1 MKKIYTLAGAAL
13 IAATMSAQASF
24 SDDFE
29 GYNVGDYIGQTSP
42 DWDTWDGVT
51 GGTEDT
57 QVGNTMNHT
66 SGGSKSCHWV
76 STSSSGGPQ
85 DCILRFGGTHTTGQ
99 FVYQMSMFIETGK
112 GGYFNF
118 QGTTTPGQVFSL
130 ESYMNQNGE
139 MYVVN
144 QTDGILLQT
153 TFPMNA
159 WFDLKYDINL
169 NTNQWDVYIDNVL
182 VGSFSNSSNTIG
194 AIDIYAY
201 NGSNYGGNNNASFY
215 VDDVSYNYTAYNLP
229 TVNGAV
235 TGISGVTSAL
245 ATQSKNPVV
254 IVRNLGSTTITSYD
268 LTVNYNSNQFT
279 QSFTS
284 QNLASLATATVT
296 LTTPVT
302 VVAGSMPFTVTI
314 SNVNGNATDG
324 DPSDDSKTVTLDP
337 IVPAPGKVVVGEE
350 ATGTW
355 CQWCPR
361 GTVYMDYMENNF
373 DGFWAG
379 IAVHNND
386 PMTVTTYDQGIGA
399 LITGYPSLLVD
410 RGAAIDPSAVE
421 NDFMTRVVI
430 APQATITNGAQLNG
444 NTLDVSL
451 TYNFPNAMSGTG
463 YKVICVLTEDSV
475 TGIGSTWSQSNAY
488 AGGGNGAMG
497 GFESLPNPVPYTQM
511 HYDHVAR
518 AISPSFAG
526 SAGFPASITAGS
538 TVTFNFSFTVP
549 ANWNTSR
556 MHIVGMFVEPNGMVN
571 NGSTTTIAQAIANGY
586 VTGMGVE
593 PVVNP
598 DQPDVNLNLYPNP
611 ADAMAY
617 ASIDLKQSEEVTMVI
632 TDLTGK
638 VVAERS
644 YGEMIGTNLLPIN
657 TTEFAAG
664 VYMVSVRTGSQVT
677 TSRLIVR

>member
-1 MKKIYTLAGAAL
+1 MKKIYAIAGAAL

-29 GYNVGDYIGQTSP
+29 GYNVGDYIGVASP
-42 DWDTWDGVT
+42 NWTTWDGIT

-57 QVGNTMNHT
+57 QVGNAMNHT
-66 SGGSKSCHWV
+66 PSGSKSCKWV
-76 STSSSGGPQ
+76 TTSANGGPQ
-85 DCILRFGGTHTTGQ
+85 DCILPFGGTYTTGT

-118 QGTTTPGQVFSL
+118 QGTTTPGQIFSL
-130 ESYMNQNGE
+130 ECYMNQLGD

-144 QTDGILLQT
+144 QTDGVLLQT
-153 TFPMNA
+153 TYPTNT

-182 VGSFSNSSNTIG
+182 AGSFSNSSNTIG

-215 VDDVSYNYTAYNLP
+215 VDDVSYNYTAYALP
-229 TVNGAV
+229 ALNGAV
-235 TGISGVTSAL
+235 TNVTNVSGL
-245 ATQSKNPVV
+245 ATQQKNASV
-254 IVRNLGSTTITSYD
+254 IVRNLGTTTITSYD
-268 LTVNYNSNQFT
+268 LTLNYNSSQFT

-302 VVAGSMPFTVTI
+302 LAAGSMPLTVTI
-314 SNVNGNATDG
+314 SNVNGNANDG
-324 DPSDDSKTVTLDP
+324 DPADDSKTITVDP
-337 IVPAPGKVVVGEE
+337 TVAAPGKVVVGEE

-361 GTVYMDYMENNF
+361 GAVYMDYMENNYE
-373 DGFWAG
+373 GFWAG

-386 PMTVTTYDQGIGA
+386 PMTVTAYDAGMGA
-399 LITGYPSLLVD
+399 LISGYPSELVD

-421 NDFMTRVVI
+421 NSFMQRVVI

-451 TYNFPNAMSGTG
+451 TFNFPNAMSGSG

-475 TGIGSTWSQSNAY
+475 TGTTSQWSQSNAY

-497 GFESLPNPVPYTQM
+497 GYESLPNPVPYTMM

-526 SAGFPASITAGS
+526 GTGFPASITAGS
-538 TVTFNFSFTVP
+538 TFTFVFQFTVP
-549 ANWNTSR
+549 SNWNTSR
-556 MHIVGMFVEPNGMVN
+556 MHIVGMFVEPSGMVN
-571 NGSTTTIAQAIANGY
+571 NGSTTTIAQAISNGY
-586 VTGMGVE
+586 VTGLGIG
-593 PVVNP
+593 PVLNP

-611 ADAMAY
+611 ADALAY
-617 ASIDLKQSEEVTMVI
+617 ASIDLESAQEVTMVI

-644 YGEMIGTNLLPIN
+644 YGELIGSQLLPIN

-664 VYMVSVRTGSQVT
+664 VYMVSVRTGQTVT

>member
-1 MKKIYTLAGAAL
+1 MKKIYAIAGAAL

-29 GYNVGDYIGQTSP
+29 GYNVGDYIGVASP
-42 DWDTWDGVT
+42 NWTTWDGIT

-57 QVGNTMNHT
+57 QVGNAMNHT
-66 SGGSKSCHWV
+66 PSGSKSCKWV
-76 STSSSGGPQ
+76 TTSANGGPQ
-85 DCILRFGGTHTTGQ
+85 DCILPFGGTYTTGT

-118 QGTTTPGQVFSL
+118 QGTTTPGQIFSL
-130 ESYMNQNGE
+130 ECYMNQLGD

-144 QTDGILLQT
+144 QTDGVLLQT
-153 TFPMNA
+153 TYPTNT

-182 VGSFSNSSNTIG
+182 AGSFSNSSNTIG

-215 VDDVSYNYTAYNLP
+215 VDDVSYNYTAYALP
-229 TVNGAV
+229 ALNGAV
-235 TGISGVTSAL
+235 TNVTNVSGL
-245 ATQSKNPVV
+245 ATQQKNASV
-254 IVRNLGSTTITSYD
+254 IVRNLGTTTITSYD
-268 LTVNYNSNQFT
+268 LTLNYNSSQFT

-302 VVAGSMPFTVTI
+302 LAAGSMPLTVTI
-314 SNVNGNATDG
+314 SNVNGNANDG
-324 DPSDDSKTVTLDP
+324 DPADDSKTITVDP
-337 IVPAPGKVVVGEE
+337 TVAAPGKVVVGEE

-361 GTVYMDYMENNF
+361 GAVYMDYMENNYE
-373 DGFWAG
+373 GFWAG

-386 PMTVTTYDQGIGA
+386 PMTVTAYDAGMGA
-399 LITGYPSLLVD
+399 LISGYPSELVD

-421 NDFMTRVVI
+421 NSFMQRVVI

-451 TYNFPNAMSGTG
+451 TFNFPNAMSGTG

-475 TGIGSTWSQSNAY
+475 TGTTSQWSQSNAY

-497 GFESLPNPVPYTQM
+497 GYESLPNPVPYTMM

-526 SAGFPASITAGS
+526 GTGFPASITAGS
-538 TVTFNFSFTVP
+538 TFTFVFQFTVP
-549 ANWNTSR
+549 SNWNTSR
-556 MHIVGMFVEPNGMVN
+556 MHIVGMFVEPSGMVN
-571 NGSTTTIAQAIANGY
+571 NGSTTTIAQAISNGY
-586 VTGMGVE
+586 VTGLGIG
-593 PVVNP
+593 PVLNP

-611 ADAMAY
+611 ADALAY
-617 ASIDLKQSEEVTMVI
+617 ASIDLESAQEVTMVI

-644 YGEMIGTNLLPIN
+644 YGELIGSQLLPIN

-664 VYMVSVRTGSQVT
+664 VYMVSVRTGQTVT

>member
-1 MKKIYTLAGAAL
+1 MKKIYILAGAAL

-29 GYNVGDYIGQTSP
+29 GYNVGDYIGVASP
-42 DWDTWDGVT
+42 NWTTWDGIT

-57 QVGNTMNHT
+57 QVGNAMNHT
-66 SGGSKSCHWV
+66 VGGSKSCKWV
-76 STSSSGGPQ
+76 TTSANGGPQ
-85 DCILRFGGTHTTGQ
+85 DCILPFGGTYTTGT

-118 QGTTTPGQVFSL
+118 QGTTTPGQIFSL
-130 ESYMNQNGE
+130 ECYMNQLGD

-144 QTDGILLQT
+144 QTDGVLLQT
-153 TFPMNA
+153 TYPTNT

-182 VGSFSNSSNTIG
+182 AGSFSNSSNTIG
-194 AIDIYAY
+194 AIDIFAY

-215 VDDVSYNYTAYNLP
+215 VDDVSYNYTAYALP
-229 TVNGAV
+229 ALNGAV
-235 TGISGVTSAL
+235 TNVTNVSGL
-245 ATQSKNPVV
+245 ATQQKNASV
-254 IVRNLGSTTITSYD
+254 IVRNLGTTTITSYD
-268 LTVNYNSNQFT
+268 LTLNYNSNQFT
-279 QSFTS
+279 QSFNS

-302 VVAGSMPFTVTI
+302 LAAGSMPLTVTI
-314 SNVNGNATDG
+314 SNVNGNANDG
-324 DPSDDSKTVTLDP
+324 DPSDDAKTITVDP
-337 IVPAPGKVVVGEE
+337 TVAAPGKVVVGEE

-361 GTVYMDYMENNF
+361 GAVYMDYMENNYE
-373 DGFWAG
+373 GFWAG
-379 IAVHNND
+379 IAVHNSD
-386 PMTVTTYDQGIGA
+386 PMTVTTYDAGMGA
-399 LITGYPSLLVD
+399 LISGYPSELVD

-421 NDFMTRVVI
+421 SSFMQRVVI
-430 APQATITNGAQLNG
+430 APVATITNGAQLNG

-451 TYNFPNAMSGTG
+451 TFNFPNAMSGTG
-463 YKVICVLTEDSV
+463 YKAICVLTEDSV
-475 TGIGSTWSQSNAY
+475 TGTGSTWSQSNAY

-497 GFESLPNPVPYTQM
+497 GYESLPNPVPYTMM

-526 SAGFPASITAGS
+526 GTGFPASITAGS
-538 TVTFNFSFTVP
+538 TFTFVFQFTVP
-549 ANWNTSR
+549 SNWNTSR
-556 MHIVGMFVEPNGMVN
+556 MHIIGMFVEPSGMVN
-571 NGSTTTIAQAIANGY
+571 NGSTTTIAQAISNGY
-586 VTGMGVE
+586 VTGLGIG
-593 PVVNP
+593 PVLTP

-611 ADAMAY
+611 ADALAY
-617 ASIDLKQSEEVTMVI
+617 ASINLESAQEVTMVI

-644 YGEMIGTNLLPIN
+644 YGELIGSQLLPIN
-657 TTEFAAG
+657 TSEFAAG
-664 VYMVSVRTGSQVT
+664 VYMVSVRTGQAVT

>member
-1 MKKIYTLAGAAL
+1 MKKIYAIAGAAL

-29 GYNVGDYIGQTSP
+29 GYNVGDYIGVASP
-42 DWDTWDGVT
+42 NWTTWDGIT

-57 QVGNTMNHT
+57 QVGNAMNHT
-66 SGGSKSCHWV
+66 PSGSKSCKWV
-76 STSSSGGPQ
+76 TTSANGGPQ
-85 DCILRFGGTHTTGQ
+85 DCILPFGGTYTTGT

-118 QGTTTPGQVFSL
+118 QGTTTPGQIFSL
-130 ESYMNQNGE
+130 ECYMNQLGD

-144 QTDGILLQT
+144 QTDGVLLQT
-153 TFPMNA
+153 TYPTNT

-182 VGSFSNSSNTIG
+182 AGSFSNSSNTIG

-215 VDDVSYNYTAYNLP
+215 VDDVSYNYTAYALP
-229 TVNGAV
+229 ALNGAV
-235 TGISGVTSAL
+235 TNVTNVSGL
-245 ATQSKNPVV
+245 ATQQKNASV
-254 IVRNLGSTTITSYD
+254 IVRNLGTTTITSYD
-268 LTVNYNSNQFT
+268 LTLNYNSSQFT

-302 VVAGSMPFTVTI
+302 LAAGSMPLTVTI
-314 SNVNGNATDG
+314 SNVNGNANDG
-324 DPSDDSKTVTLDP
+324 DPADDSKTITVDP
-337 IVPAPGKVVVGEE
+337 TVAAPGKVVVGEE

-361 GTVYMDYMENNF
+361 GAVYMDYMENNYE
-373 DGFWAG
+373 GFWAG

-386 PMTVTTYDQGIGA
+386 PMTVTAYDAGMGA
-399 LITGYPSLLVD
+399 LISGYPSELVD

-421 NDFMTRVVI
+421 NSFMQRVVI

-451 TYNFPNAMSGTG
+451 TFNFPNAMSGTG

-475 TGIGSTWSQSNAY
+475 TGTTSQWSQSNAY

-497 GFESLPNPVPYTQM
+497 GYESLPNPVPYTMM

-526 SAGFPASITAGS
+526 GTGFPASITAGS
-538 TVTFNFSFTVP
+538 TFTFVFQFTVP
-549 ANWNTSR
+549 SNWNTSR
-556 MHIVGMFVEPNGMVN
+556 MHIVGMFVEPSGMVN
-571 NGSTTTIAQAIANGY
+571 NGSTTTIAQAISNGY
-586 VTGMGVE
+586 VTGLGIG
-593 PVVNP
+593 PVLNP

-611 ADAMAY
+611 ADALAY
-617 ASIDLKQSEEVTMVI
+617 ASINLESAQEVTMVI

-644 YGEMIGTNLLPIN
+644 YGELIGSQLLPIN

-664 VYMVSVRTGSQVT
+664 VYMVSVRTGQTVT

>member
-1 MKKIYTLAGAAL
+1 MKKIYAIAGAAL

-29 GYNVGDYIGQTSP
+29 GYNVGDYIGVASP
-42 DWDTWDGVT
+42 NWTTWDGIT

-57 QVGNTMNHT
+57 QVGNAMNHT
-66 SGGSKSCHWV
+66 PSGSKSCKWV
-76 STSSSGGPQ
+76 TTSANGGPQ
-85 DCILRFGGTHTTGQ
+85 DCILPFGGTYTTGT

-118 QGTTTPGQVFSL
+118 QGTTTPGQIFSL
-130 ESYMNQNGE
+130 ECYMNQLGD

-144 QTDGILLQT
+144 QTDGVLLQT
-153 TFPMNA
+153 TYPTNT

-182 VGSFSNSSNTIG
+182 AGSFSNSSNTIG
-194 AIDIYAY
+194 AIDIFAY

-215 VDDVSYNYTAYNLP
+215 VDDVSYNYTAYALP
-229 TVNGAV
+229 ALNGAV
-235 TGISGVTSAL
+235 TNVTNVSGL
-245 ATQSKNPVV
+245 ATQQKNASV
-254 IVRNLGSTTITSYD
+254 IVRNLGTTTITSYD
-268 LTVNYNSNQFT
+268 LTLNYNSSQFT

-302 VVAGSMPFTVTI
+302 LAAGSMPLTVTI
-314 SNVNGNATDG
+314 SNVNGNANDG
-324 DPSDDSKTVTLDP
+324 DPADDSKTITVDP
-337 IVPAPGKVVVGEE
+337 TVAAPGKVVVGEE

-361 GTVYMDYMENNF
+361 GAVYMDYMENNYE
-373 DGFWAG
+373 GFWAG

-386 PMTVTTYDQGIGA
+386 PMTVTAYDAGMGA
-399 LITGYPSLLVD
+399 LISGYPSELVD

-421 NDFMTRVVI
+421 NSFMQRVVI

-451 TYNFPNAMSGTG
+451 TFNFPNAMSGTG

-475 TGIGSTWSQSNAY
+475 TGTTSQWSQSNAY

-497 GFESLPNPVPYTQM
+497 GYESLPNPVPYTMM

-526 SAGFPASITAGS
+526 GTGFPASITAGS
-538 TVTFNFSFTVP
+538 TFTFVFQFTVP
-549 ANWNTSR
+549 SNWNTSR
-556 MHIVGMFVEPNGMVN
+556 MHIVGMFVEPSGMVN
-571 NGSTTTIAQAIANGY
+571 NGSTTTIAQAISNGY
-586 VTGMGVE
+586 VTGLGIG
-593 PVVNP
+593 PVLNP

-611 ADAMAY
+611 ADALAY
-617 ASIDLKQSEEVTMVI
+617 ASINLESAQEVTMVI

-644 YGEMIGTNLLPIN
+644 YGELIGSQLLPIN

-664 VYMVSVRTGSQVT
+664 VYMVSVRTGQTVT